1 MSFEEQM
8 IVEEQLRK
16 RIATLENIVRGLED
30 TVQNIWKHHRALLE
44 TVIYINEISTE
55 VFRLQ
60 EGDHEQQDSP
70 VQ

>member
-1 MSFEEQM
+1 MSLEEQL

-16 RIATLENIVRGLED
+16 RIAALENTVRGLEV

-44 TVIYINEISTE
+44 TVTNINELSIE
-55 VFRLQ
+55 AFRLQ
-60 EGDHEQQDSP
+60 KGEHEQQNRA

>member
-16 RIATLENIVRGLED
+16 RIATLEDIVRRLVNEVQHIHKQQVMFLADIYSLERRVTGL
-30 TVQNIWKHHRALLE
+30 QK
-44 TVIYINEISTE
+44 
-55 VFRLQ
+55 
-60 EGDHEQQDSP
+60 GDHEQQDSA

>member
-30 TVQNIWKHHRALLE
+30 TVENIWKHHRALLE

>member
-16 RIATLENIVRGLED
+16 RIATLENTVRGLED